1 MGMKTY
7 SLDLRERVTK
17 AYDQKVGAQA
27 EIARLFGVSVP
38 WIKKLLRQLR
48 ETGSLAPKP
57 HGGGQQPAFDG
68 EELEN
73 LKELVGQNPDATL
86 RELRELSGVKCG
98 VMAVWRTL
106 KKLGCR
112 RKKSRFTLR
121 SGTDRTSGRNG
132 KSGAKRQSELLC

>member
-1 MGMKTY
+1 MGTY
-7 SLDLRERVTK
+7 SLDLRERVIK

-27 EIARLFGVSVP
+27 EVAKIFGVSVP
-38 WIKKLLRQLR
+38 WIKKLLRQRR

-57 HGGGQQPAFDG
+57 HGGGRRAAFDG
-68 EELEN
+68 EKLEE
-73 LKELVGQNPDATL
+73 LKELVKQNPDATL
-86 RELRELSGVKCG
+86 RELGELSGVKCG

-121 SGTDRTSGRNG
+121 STTDRMSGRNG
-132 KSGAKRQSELLC
+132 KSGAKRQPERI